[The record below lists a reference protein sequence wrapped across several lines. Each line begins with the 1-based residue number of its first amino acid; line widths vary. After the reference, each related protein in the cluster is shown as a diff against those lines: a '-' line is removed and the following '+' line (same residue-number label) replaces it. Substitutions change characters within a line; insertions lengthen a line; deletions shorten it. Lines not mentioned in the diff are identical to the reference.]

1 MSWRLAV
8 LALPICASVA
18 WGATYPTPPPP
29 ATAYTPNIWKL
40 DKALSSTRDLD
51 ARFVQTRR
59 SPLLEGDD
67 QASGT
72 LLVQKPGLAR
82 LEYRTPSPLVVWKR
96 GDSAWVYTPALK
108 QVVVSPT
115 GASGVP
121 VGWVLGAKLADIRRE
136 ADVRDT
142 GSGVDIIPH
151 AAAGLPWSKV
161 GIRFGKDGFPNRYE
175 FTESSGESVVI
186 ELTSVRRNRG
196 IPASRFR
203 PSFPAGTR
211 VVDAG
216 S

>member
-1 MSWRLAV
+1 MSA
-8 LALPICASVA
+8 
-18 WGATYPTPPPP
+18 PPPP
-29 ATAYTPNIWKL
+29 NTAYTPHIWKL
-40 DKALSSTRDLD
+40 DKALSTTRDLD
-51 ARFVQTRR
+51 AHFVQTRH

-67 QASGT
+67 RSTGT
-72 LLVQKPGLAR
+72 LLIQSPGHAR
-82 LEYRTPSPLVVWKR
+82 LEYKEPSPLVVWKR

-121 VGWVLGAKLADIRRE
+121 VGWVLGAKLRDIQ
-136 ADVRDT
+136 RDANLHET
-142 GSGVDIIPH
+142 GSGVDIVPH
-151 AAAGLPWSKV
+151 ADAGLPWSV
-161 GIRFGKDGFPNRYE
+161 VHVSFGKDGFPSRYE